1 MDKPP
6 RASNGNS
13 RTKIKRALQQG
24 EDKSNRHWRAEF
36 LAALAETSN
45 VTAAA
50 ATAGVHVSR
59 PYKVRRQEPG
69 FAREWRS
76 ALLEG
81 YEYLEM
87 EVLHRMR
94 FGDPKEGDRKFDN
107 ATALRLLGLH
117 RDTVAQERAIREN
130 DDITAVR
137 ASIDAKLCE
146 LREQAIKRRAANDSG
161 NAGGQAE
168 NGQSA
173 NGQAANGLADA

>member
-1 MDKPP
+1 MDEPT
-6 RASNGNS
+6 RASHGNR
-13 RTKIKRALQQG
+13 RTKVNSAQREQEGSI
-24 EDKSNRHWRAEF
+24 NRHWRGIF

-50 ATAGVHVSR
+50 AAAEVHPSR
-59 PYKVRRQEPG
+59 AYKVRRAEPR

-81 YEYLEM
+81 YELLEM

-117 RDTVAQERAIREN
+117 RETVAQERAIREN
-130 DDITAVR
+130 DDVAAVR
-137 ASIDAKLCE
+137 ASIDAKLAE
-146 LREQAIKRRAANDSG
+146 LRGKVMARRMA
-161 NAGGQAE
+161 
-168 NGQSA
+168 QSA
-173 NGQAANGLADA
+173 DSAGIADDA